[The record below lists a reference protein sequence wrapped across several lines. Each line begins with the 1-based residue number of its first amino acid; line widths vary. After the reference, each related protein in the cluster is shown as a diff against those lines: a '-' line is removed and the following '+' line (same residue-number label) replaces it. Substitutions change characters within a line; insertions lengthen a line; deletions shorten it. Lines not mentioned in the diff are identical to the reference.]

1 MKRFFFL
8 LTFCL
13 CFLHQG
19 ITQNVSIN
27 TTGDTAHASAIL
39 DISSI
44 NKGIL
49 VPRMDSYQR
58 SMIVNPAQGLLV
70 YDTTTRS
77 FWFYDGAWEEIGSSG
92 GPGGP
97 SGPASGDLSDNY
109 PSPTVAKIQNL
120 DVAFGVPFD
129 KQVLKWDAINNNWK
143 GRNDSLFLPYN
154 VAFGS
159 PTKLFGITNNNTTGG
174 SSAIYGRSG
183 TISGIAPGFT
193 MGVWGDS
200 GLGQGVAGT
209 SSNGNGVFGS
219 SIYHHGITGYSG
231 NTGYAGVYGSNL
243 EYGGIGVMGEMEDS
257 DGIAIVGSIL
267 GANGKA
273 AVFQTPTTNHSD
285 TTFVVTTNGTGML
298 SMLNVANTTNN
309 KPALDIEH
317 AGTGSGLKVR
327 LNKVASS
334 GNGIDAHVQ
343 GGGTAV
349 YGKSENGIAGKF
361 ENTNAAN
368 SNPPM
373 LVSNQGL
380 GTSIYVSSLN
390 TGVTGPALDV
400 FSLGAG
406 GGINVLAE
414 KGKAGTFTTTD
425 PNAFAETFNSTT
437 EGNAPNAIFNSN
449 NAGSF
454 EPGVSINQA
463 GRGNGLKINLTNP
476 SNTFAGLYLN
486 TLGNR
491 GMDVISAGTIGMTVS
506 ASANNAV
513 AISANTGQTA
523 NNAIAIKGVTGVNV
537 SNGIGVLGQAGVND
551 SNGIGV
557 KGIAGGNNDGGI
569 GVLGETSA
577 NTPQAI
583 AVKGIGYSHNEDVG
597 AITGINMVD
606 GVGVFGEALGFDGIG
621 IAGTVGN
628 ANQHS
633 VAGVF
638 TNTYTENNRSVVE
651 VITNGK
657 GNGILID
664 HNHLTNTSPLLRMS
678 NSGNGDFVRLESGL
692 GDIKTTI
699 NKAGNIVTD
708 GSVKV
713 DEDKG
718 IVRNSTSD
726 QLRMEIITATIPAD
740 FVPKLGEFNIP
751 SHTEIDFG
759 TAFSSPPAVSLGNLI
774 SGGIGWLT
782 LTIEEVT
789 TTGCT
794 IVLWNYTGTDLDFGD
809 TTYKLIVVGVDN
821 N

>member
-1 MKRFFFL
+1 MKRFLFL
-8 LTFCL
+8 LSLSL
-13 CFLHQG
+13 CFLQKG
-19 ITQNVSIN
+19 WTQNVSIN
-27 TTGDTAHASAIL
+27 TTGDPAHPSAIL
-39 DISSI
+39 DVTST

-70 YDTTTRS
+70 YDTNTRS
-77 FWFYDGAWEEIGSSG
+77 FWFYDAAWEEIGSSG
-92 GPGGP
+92 GPAGV
-97 SGPASGDLSDNY
+97 ASGDLTGSY

-120 DVAFGVPFD
+120 DIAFGVPFD
-129 KQVLKWDAINNNWK
+129 KQVLKWDAISNNWK

-159 PTKLFGITNNNTTGG
+159 PTKLFGITNNNTTAG

-200 GLGQGVAGT
+200 GNGQGVVGT

-219 SIYHHGITGYSG
+219 SIYQHGIMGYSG
-231 NTGYAGVYGSNL
+231 NTGFAGVYGSNA
-243 EYGGIGVMGEMEDS
+243 EYGGIGVMGEMEDI
-257 DGIAIVGSIL
+257 DGIAMVGSIL

-273 AVFQTPTTNHSD
+273 GVFQTPTTNHSD
-285 TTFVVTTNGTGML
+285 TTFVVTTNGVGML
-298 SMLNVANTTNN
+298 SMLNVSNVTNN

-317 AGTGSGLKVR
+317 AGIGSGLKVR

-334 GNGIDAHVQ
+334 GNGVDAIVQ
-343 GGGTAV
+343 GGGIAV
-349 YGKSENGIAGKF
+349 YGKSVNGIAGKF

-368 SNPPM
+368 SNPPL
-373 LVSNQGL
+373 LVTNQGL
-380 GTSIYVSSLN
+380 GTSLYVSSIN

-406 GGINVLAE
+406 GGINVFAE
-414 KGKAGTFTTTD
+414 KGKAGIFNTTD
-425 PNAFAETFNSTT
+425 PNASAETFSSTT
-437 EGNAPNAIFNSN
+437 AGNAPNAIFNSN
-449 NAGSF
+449 NTGSF

-476 SNTFAGLYLN
+476 SNTFAGLYVN

-491 GMDVISAGTIGMTVS
+491 GMDVISAGTIGMTVN
-506 ASANNAV
+506 ASAHNAI

-523 NNAIAIKGVTGVNV
+523 NNAIAIKGVTGANV

-557 KGIAGGNNDGGI
+557 KGIAGGSNDGGI
-569 GVLGETSA
+569 GVLGETTA

-606 GVGVFGEALGFDGIG
+606 GVGVYGEALGFDGIG
-621 IAGTVGN
+621 VAGTVGN
-628 ANQHS
+628 ANEHS

-638 TNTYTENNRSVVE
+638 TNTYTENNRAVVE

-678 NSGNGDFVRLESGL
+678 NSGNAQFLRLESGL

-699 NKAGNIVTD
+699 SKEGNIATD
-708 GSVKV
+708 GTMTVNV
-713 DEDKG
+713 DKG
-718 IVRNSTSD
+718 IVRNSTST
-726 QLRMEIITATIPAD
+726 QLRMEIKIVSFPAGS
-740 FVPKLGEFNIP
+740 VSKYNEFNVP
-751 SHTEIDFG
+751 LTVEVDFG
-759 TAFSSPPAVSLGNLI
+759 TAYPTAPAVSLANTV
-774 SGGIGWLT
+774 SGGFGLLT
-782 LTIEEVT
+782 PSIYDVT
-789 TTGCT
+789 TTGFT
-794 IVLWNYTGTDLDFGD
+794 FQLWNYSGYDWPYPA
-809 TTYKLIVVGVDN
+809 TTLKFIVVGSD
-821 N
+821 

>member
-1 MKRFFFL
+1 
-8 LTFCL
+8 
-13 CFLHQG
+13 
-19 ITQNVSIN
+19 
-27 TTGDTAHASAIL
+27 
-39 DISSI
+39 
-44 NKGIL
+44 
-49 VPRMDSYQR
+49 MDSYQR

-77 FWFYDGAWEEIGSSG
+77 FWFYDGAWEEIGSAG
-92 GPGGP
+92 GPG
-97 SGPASGDLSDNY
+97 GPASGDLSGDY
-109 PSPTVAKIQNL
+109 PSPNVSKIQNL
-120 DVAFGVPFD
+120 DVAYGVPFD
-129 KQVLKWDAINNNWK
+129 KQVLKWDALSNNWK

-200 GLGQGVAGT
+200 GNGQGVAGT

-257 DGIAIVGSIL
+257 DGIAMVGSIL

-334 GNGIDAHVQ
+334 GNGVDAIVQ
-343 GGGTAV
+343 GGGMAI

-368 SNPPM
+368 SSPPL
-373 LVSNQGL
+373 LVTNQGL
-380 GTSIYVSSLN
+380 GTSLFVSSTN
-390 TGVTGPALDV
+390 TGVTGAAIDV
-400 FSLGAG
+400 FSLGTG
-406 GGINVLAE
+406 GGINVLAD

-425 PNAFAETFNSTT
+425 PNAFAETLNSTT
-437 EGNAPNAIFNSN
+437 AGNAPNAIFNSN
-449 NAGSF
+449 NTGSF

-463 GRGNGLKINLTNP
+463 GKGNGLKINLSNP

-491 GMDVISAGTIGMTVS
+491 GMDVISAGTIGVTVS
-506 ASANNAV
+506 ASAHNAV

-537 SNGIGVLGQAGVND
+537 SNGIGVLGQAGIND
-551 SNGIGV
+551 SYGIGV
-557 KGIAGGNNDGGI
+557 KGIAGGSNDGGI

-606 GVGVFGEALGFDGIG
+606 GVGVYGEALGFDGIG
-621 IAGTVGN
+621 VAGTVGN
-628 ANQHS
+628 ENQHS

-657 GNGILID
+657 GNGIFID

-678 NSGNGDFVRLESGL
+678 NSGNGDFLRLESGL

-699 NKAGNIVTD
+699 EKDGDLVTD
-708 GSVKV
+708 GTIKVKS
-713 DEDKG
+713 DKG
-718 IVRNSTSD
+718 IVRSSTTS
-726 QLRMEIITATIPAD
+726 QLRMEIVTAFIPEGIVSHYD
-740 FVPKLGEFNIP
+740 EFNAPDHI
-751 SHTEIDFG
+751 EIDFG
-759 TAFSSPPAVSLGNLI
+759 TAFTSPPAVSLGNLV
-774 SGGIGWLT
+774 SGSIGWLT
-782 LTIEEVT
+782 LTIEDVT

-794 IVLWNYTGTDLDFGD
+794 IVLWNWTGNDCTYPD
-809 TTYKLIVVGVDN
+809 TTYKLIAVGPD
-821 N
+821 